1 MNNGVIF
8 YIIRNL
14 MLIINYIIYLFV
26 KIVKGFGVVS
36 LVDIEFGV
44 LLGVF

>member
-1 MNNGVIF
+1 MNDEVIF

-26 KIVKGFGVVS
+26 RIVIGFGVVS
-36 LVDIEFGV
+36 LVVIEFGV